1 MLIKLCII
9 APSVSRNY
17 KKMKLSGSYSK
28 KIVLV
33 AGLVLLSLPSL
44 LLARPADMRNYCV
57 VPPFAGTP
65 VAPNVLLLMDYSS
78 SMQFPVYIDCS
89 RGDISNF
96 GDTWQDTDG
105 QDASNCDRWASD
117 QKGNSGQGQS
127 AKGYNPNTSYY
138 GYFETNTCYGVSSGR
153 FEPSSCS
160 CSNKIGSGNCISGN
174 LLNWI
179 TTTRIDVARKVL
191 VGGKTSTGGGS
202 TFLESTGAY
211 YTFFDGSLGCNLSVT
226 TNGPDN
232 RTLTIKSKVC
242 SNNHTRTCAQ
252 NSDCGSGN
260 QCQDKTCPFGDGT
273 NFNNVTIKARV
284 SDPSAITGV
293 LDDIWDKVHLELM
306 SFGSDGSD
314 YGTVR
319 ASKDDSK
326 AGLFAAVETVSPKG
340 STPTGK
346 ALWEAYDYY
355 KQDNDHSYAANTNDI
370 RKGDAKKDP
379 LWDGPSLPVPCR
391 RSFVLLLSDGAWKQE
406 VDPVIPA
413 KALTSLKRTDF
424 TNVTPVFTYTVFAWG
439 DLDSETPGSQ
449 GRRSMISTAIF
460 GGFEDHNGDKWP
472 YPFVSINPSGTGEC
486 SSQGDVRSDIT
497 DKFGKTYCNSRN
509 LPALTDPPYPL
520 AYCNPSGTW
529 DMECSEWDLDKT
541 GLPYNFFE
549 ANDGAALKTAILNA
563 IYDMLARASAGSAA
577 SVIASGEGSGANL
590 IQGAFY
596 PKRKFSNSL
605 VSWTGS
611 LKSLW
616 YYIDPF
622 LNNSTIREDSYS
634 DNKLDIS
641 TSATADNIIKFRY
654 DSSVQNTV
662 ADICSDPSCTAIT
675 RTKPFESVVN
685 LWETGELLWQQGESS
700 RKIFTTLDGSSL
712 TEFKTGLNDPT
723 LMTDL
728 QATEQ
733 NVADRIISYVRGSDY
748 NTKVCSK
755 SITTHCDTDRNCP
768 SGETCRIAS
777 YCSNS
782 ITTRCAADTDCP
794 SDQTCGFQYRNRTV
808 SIDLN
813 HNGKI
818 DTGETNVWKLGDI
831 LDSTP
836 KVASW
841 VPLNAYHR
849 VYSDTTYGPSQDPFL
864 ESAADSGR
872 FISSA
877 DYKGRGIVFAGANDG
892 MLHAFR
898 LGTIKLHWG
907 GQGNDQKAWLTNTD
921 VGLPSLGREMW
932 AFIPKNVLPYLRYLA
947 DANYCHIYS
956 VDLTP
961 FLFDAS
967 IGAPVSGDI
976 SNDPGAASN
985 WRTILIGGM
994 RLGGACRNSG
1004 SSCTD
1009 CVQTPI
1015 PDVGYSSYF
1024 ALDVTDY
1031 LAHQTDPA
1039 NHQPRILWEFS
1050 DPALG
1055 FSTSGP
1061 ALVRVGDRT
1070 RNGSWYVVLGSGPT
1084 GPIST
1089 SDQQFQG
1096 RSDQTLKIFVLNL
1109 KDGNRAV
1116 SPYIDTGITDAFAGS
1131 LFNATNDTDL
1141 NYQDDVVYVPYLR
1154 KDAAAGTWTQGGVG
1168 RLLTKE
1174 SKPSGWD
1181 WSVVIENTGPVTSAP
1196 GRLETKDKDK
1206 LWLFFGTGR
1215 YYFKTGT
1222 SVDDETGP
1230 RSIVG
1235 IKDLCFSS
1243 AGFSSPCPDP
1253 ISGIG
1258 SLIPA
1263 TLSPPDNEP
1272 ATGWHIDLD
1281 SSGEFIYCEGGNG
1294 RCNPPDSGGTGASV
1308 KKQYGAERV
1317 ITDTLATT
1325 TGVVYFTSFK
1335 PYTGICNA
1343 GGKSFVWAVK
1353 YNTGG
1358 AATSLLKGKAFV
1370 QLSTGSIE
1378 HLDLSKAFTDAGNR
1392 RSAVMEGVPPASQGL
1407 SVLSAPPPVKRVL
1420 HIRER

>member
-1 MLIKLCII
+1 MM
-9 APSVSRNY
+9 N
-17 KKMKLSGSYSK
+17 MKLSAAYSK
-28 KIVLV
+28 KILLV
-33 AGLVLLSLPSL
+33 AGLIFLSLPSML
-44 LLARPADMRNYCV
+44 FAEPADMKNYCF
-57 VPPFAGTP
+57 VPPFAGTSVP
-65 VAPNVLLLMDYSS
+65 PNVLLLMDYSG

-96 GDTWQDTDG
+96 GGTWTEADG
-105 QDASNCDRWASD
+105 QDAKNCDRWATD
-117 QKGNSGQGQS
+117 QKGDSGKGQS
-127 AKGYNPNTSYY
+127 TKGYNPNTSYY
-138 GYFETNTCYGVSSGR
+138 GYFETNTCYAASSGR
-153 FEPSSCS
+153 FEPSSCA
-160 CSNKIGSGNCISGN
+160 CANKIGSGNCISGN

-191 VGGKTSTGGGS
+191 VGGKTSAGGGS

-211 YTFFDGSLGCNLSVT
+211 YTFFDGSLGCNLSVAT
-226 TNGPDN
+226 DGPDS
-232 RTLTIKSKVC
+232 RSLTIRGKVC
-242 SNNHTRTCAQ
+242 SNNHTRTCFQ

-260 QCQDKTCPFGDGT
+260 QCQDKSCPFGDGA
-273 NFNNVTIKARV
+273 NFNNVTIKTRAV
-284 SDPSAITGV
+284 DPSAITGV
-293 LDDIWDKVHLELM
+293 LDDIWDKVNMELM

-314 YGTVR
+314 YGTMR
-319 ASKDDSK
+319 TSKDGTK
-326 AGLFAAVETVSPKG
+326 ASLIAAINSLSPKG
-340 STPTGK
+340 ITPTGN

-355 KQDNDHSYAANTNDI
+355 KQDNDHSYSGNMNDM
-370 RKGDAKKDP
+370 RKGDATRDP
-379 LWDGPSLPVPCR
+379 YWDGPALPVPCR
-391 RSFVLLLSDGAWKQE
+391 KSFILLISDGAWKQE

-413 KALTSLKRTDF
+413 KALINLKRTDF
-424 TNVTPVFTYTVFAWG
+424 TGVTPVFTYAVFAWG
-439 DLDSETPGSQ
+439 DLDSQTTGSQ

-460 GGFEDHNGDKWP
+460 GGFEDDDGDKWP
-472 YPFVSINPSGTGEC
+472 YPFVSFNPSGTGEC
-486 SSQGDVRSDIT
+486 SSQGDVRSDIA

-509 LPALTDPPYPL
+509 LPALTDPPYPIGH
-520 AYCNPSGTW
+520 CNPSGTW
-529 DMECSEWDLDKT
+529 DVQCSEWDFDKT

-549 ANDGAALKTAILNA
+549 ASDGAGLRISILNA
-563 IYDMLARASAGSAA
+563 VYDMLARASAGSAA

-596 PKRKFSNSL
+596 PKRRFSNTL
-605 VSWTGS
+605 ISWTGS

-622 LNNSTIREDSYS
+622 LNNSTIREDSYN

-641 TSATADNIIKFRY
+641 AGSTADNIVKFRY
-654 DSSVQNTV
+654 DASLQNTV

-675 RTKPFESVVN
+675 QTKPVESVVN
-685 LWETGELLWQQGESS
+685 LWETGQLLWQQDESA
-700 RKIFTTLDGSSL
+700 RKIFTTLDGSTL
-712 TEFKTGLNDPT
+712 TEFKTGLNNAI

-728 QATEQ
+728 QAPDQT
-733 NVADRIISYVRGSDY
+733 VADRVISYVRGIDH

-768 SGETCRIAS
+768 AGETCRIAS

-782 ITTRCAADTDCP
+782 ITTPCATNTDCL

-808 SIDLN
+808 GIDLN
-813 HNGKI
+813 HNGTI
-818 DTGETNVWKLGDI
+818 DAGETNVWKLGDI

-836 KVASW
+836 QIATW

-849 VYSDTTYGPSQDPFL
+849 VYNDTTYGPPQDPFL
-864 ESAADSGR
+864 ESPDDSSR
-872 FISSA
+872 FISTA
-877 DYKGRGIVFAGANDG
+877 DYKGRGIVFAGSNDG

-898 LGTIKLHWG
+898 LGTIRMHWG
-907 GQGNDQKAWLTNTD
+907 GQGNTQKAWLTNTD
-921 VGLPSLGREMW
+921 AGSPPLGRETW
-932 AFIPKNVLPYLRYLA
+932 AFIPKNALPYLRYLA

-956 VDLTP
+956 VDLAP

-967 IGAPVSGDI
+967 IGAPGSGDV
-976 SNDPGAASN
+976 SNNPGTASD
-985 WRTILIGGM
+985 WRTVLIGGM

-1009 CVQTPI
+1009 CVKTPI
-1015 PDVGYSSYF
+1015 ADAGYSSYF

-1039 NHQPRILWEFS
+1039 HHPPHILWEFS

-1070 RNGSWYVVLGSGPT
+1070 KNANWYVVLGSGPT
-1084 GPIST
+1084 GPINT

-1096 RSDQTLKIFVLNL
+1096 RSDQTLKLFVLNL
-1109 KDGNRAV
+1109 KDGSRAV
-1116 SPYIDTGITDAFAGS
+1116 SSYIETGITDAFAGS
-1131 LFNATNDTDL
+1131 LFNATNDTDI
-1141 NYQDDVVYVPYLR
+1141 NYQDDVVYVPYVR

-1174 SKPSGWD
+1174 SKPSDWN

-1196 GRLETKDKDK
+1196 GRLETKEKDK

-1215 YYFKTGT
+1215 YYYKTRT
-1222 SVDDETGP
+1222 SVDDVNIP
-1230 RSIVG
+1230 RSIFG
-1235 IKDLCFSS
+1235 IKDPCFSS
-1243 AGFSSPCPDP
+1243 SGFSSSCPSP
-1253 ISGIG
+1253 ISGMG
-1258 SLIPA
+1258 SLTNA
-1263 TLSPPDNEP
+1263 TSSPPDSEP
-1272 ATGWHIDLD
+1272 TTGWSINLEA
-1281 SSGEFIYCEGGNG
+1281 SGEFSYCEGGNG
-1294 RCNPPDSGGTGASV
+1294 RCNPPDAGGTGALV

-1335 PYTGICNA
+1335 PYTGICNV
-1343 GGKSFVWAVK
+1343 GGKSFIWAVK

-1378 HLDLSKAFTDAGNR
+1378 HIDLSKAFTD
-1392 RSAVMEGVPPASQGL
+1392 MEGRKTDVLEGVTPPSGTL

-1420 HIRER
+1420 HIKER

>member
-1 MLIKLCII
+1 MM
-9 APSVSRNY
+9 N
-17 KKMKLSGSYSK
+17 MKLSAAYSK
-28 KIVLV
+28 KILLV
-33 AGLVLLSLPSL
+33 AGLIFLSLPSML
-44 LLARPADMRNYCV
+44 FAEPADMKNYCI
-57 VPPFAGTP
+57 VPPFAGTSVP
-65 VAPNVLLLMDYSS
+65 PNVLLLMDYSG

-96 GDTWQDTDG
+96 GGTWTEADG
-105 QDASNCDRWASD
+105 QDAKNCDRWATD
-117 QKGNSGQGQS
+117 QKGDSGKGQS
-127 AKGYNPNTSYY
+127 TKGYNPNTSYY
-138 GYFETNTCYGVSSGR
+138 GYFETNTCYAASSGR
-153 FEPSSCS
+153 FEPSSCA
-160 CSNKIGSGNCISGN
+160 CANKIGSGNCISGN

-211 YTFFDGSLGCNLSVT
+211 YTFFDGSLGCNLSVAT
-226 TNGPDN
+226 DGPDS
-232 RTLTIKSKVC
+232 RSLTIRGKVC
-242 SNNHTRTCAQ
+242 SNNHTRTCFQ

-260 QCQDKTCPFGDGT
+260 QCQDKSCPFGDGA
-273 NFNNVTIKARV
+273 NFNNVTIKTRAV
-284 SDPSAITGV
+284 DPSAITGV
-293 LDDIWDKVHLELM
+293 LDDIWDKVNMELM

-314 YGTVR
+314 YGTMR
-319 ASKDDSK
+319 TSKDGTK
-326 AGLFAAVETVSPKG
+326 ASLIAAINSLSPKG
-340 STPTGK
+340 ITPTGN

-355 KQDNDHSYAANTNDI
+355 KQDNDHSYSGNMNDM
-370 RKGDAKKDP
+370 RKGDATRDP
-379 LWDGPSLPVPCR
+379 YWDGPALPVPCR
-391 RSFVLLLSDGAWKQE
+391 KSFILLISDGAWKQE

-413 KALTSLKRTDF
+413 KALINLKRTDF
-424 TNVTPVFTYTVFAWG
+424 TGVTPVFTYAVFAWG
-439 DLDSETPGSQ
+439 DLDSQTTGSQ

-460 GGFEDHNGDKWP
+460 GGFEDDDGDKWP
-472 YPFVSINPSGTGEC
+472 YPFVSFNPSGTGEC
-486 SSQGDVRSDIT
+486 SSQGDVRSDIA

-509 LPALTDPPYPL
+509 LPALTDPPYPIGH
-520 AYCNPSGTW
+520 CNPSGTW
-529 DMECSEWDLDKT
+529 DVQCSEWDFDKT

-549 ANDGAALKTAILNA
+549 ASDGAGLRISILNA
-563 IYDMLARASAGSAA
+563 VYDMLARASAGSAA

-596 PKRKFSNSL
+596 PKRRFSNTL
-605 VSWTGS
+605 ISWTGS

-622 LNNSTIREDSYS
+622 LNNSTIREDSYN

-641 TSATADNIIKFRY
+641 AGSTADNIVKFRY
-654 DSSVQNTV
+654 DASLQNTV

-675 RTKPFESVVN
+675 QTKPVESVVN
-685 LWETGELLWQQGESS
+685 LWETGQLLWQQDESA
-700 RKIFTTLDGSSL
+700 RKIFTTLDGSTL
-712 TEFKTGLNDPT
+712 TEFKTGLNNAI

-728 QATEQ
+728 QAPDQT
-733 NVADRIISYVRGSDY
+733 VADRVISYVRGIDH

-768 SGETCRIAS
+768 AGETCRIAS

-782 ITTRCAADTDCP
+782 ITTPCATNTDCL

-808 SIDLN
+808 GIDLN
-813 HNGKI
+813 HNGTI
-818 DTGETNVWKLGDI
+818 DAGETNVWKLGDI

-836 KVASW
+836 QIATW

-849 VYSDTTYGPSQDPFL
+849 VYNDTTYGPPQDPFL
-864 ESAADSGR
+864 ESPDDSSR
-872 FISSA
+872 FISTA
-877 DYKGRGIVFAGANDG
+877 DYKGRGIVFAGSNDG

-898 LGTIKLHWG
+898 LGTIRMHWG
-907 GQGNDQKAWLTNTD
+907 GQGNTQKAWLTNTD
-921 VGLPSLGREMW
+921 AGSPPLGRETW
-932 AFIPKNVLPYLRYLA
+932 AFIPKNALPYLRYLA

-956 VDLTP
+956 VDLAP

-967 IGAPVSGDI
+967 IGAPGSGDV
-976 SNDPGAASN
+976 SNNPGTASD
-985 WRTILIGGM
+985 WRTVLIGGM

-1009 CVQTPI
+1009 CVKTPI
-1015 PDVGYSSYF
+1015 ADAGYSSYF

-1039 NHQPRILWEFS
+1039 HHPPHILWEFS

-1070 RNGSWYVVLGSGPT
+1070 KNANWYVVLGSGPT
-1084 GPIST
+1084 GPINT

-1096 RSDQTLKIFVLNL
+1096 RSDQTLKLFVLNL
-1109 KDGNRAV
+1109 KDGSRAV
-1116 SPYIDTGITDAFAGS
+1116 SSYIETGITDAFAGS
-1131 LFNATNDTDL
+1131 LFNATNDTDI
-1141 NYQDDVVYVPYLR
+1141 NYQDDVVYVPYVR

-1174 SKPSGWD
+1174 SKPSDWN

-1196 GRLETKDKDK
+1196 GRLETKEKDK

-1215 YYFKTGT
+1215 YYYKTRT
-1222 SVDDETGP
+1222 SVDDVNIP
-1230 RSIVG
+1230 RSIFG
-1235 IKDLCFSS
+1235 IKDPCFSS
-1243 AGFSSPCPDP
+1243 SGFSSSCPSP
-1253 ISGIG
+1253 ISGMG
-1258 SLIPA
+1258 SLTNA
-1263 TLSPPDNEP
+1263 TSSPPDSEP
-1272 ATGWHIDLD
+1272 TTGWSINLEA
-1281 SSGEFIYCEGGNG
+1281 SGEFSYCEGGNG
-1294 RCNPPDSGGTGASV
+1294 RCNPPDAGGTGALV

-1335 PYTGICNA
+1335 PYTGICNV
-1343 GGKSFVWAVK
+1343 GGKSFIWAVK

-1378 HLDLSKAFTDAGNR
+1378 HIDLSKAFTD
-1392 RSAVMEGVPPASQGL
+1392 MEGRKTDVLEGVTPPSGTL

-1420 HIRER
+1420 HIKER